1 MRILEVVLPASDPE
15 ALAGFHAPF
24 SGSTTVRF
32 QPGPAVCSHWAVNV
46 APGRFAEAVA
56 FAAERVE
63 LLHDDVPFTDWRA
76 RSAYFYDPGGN
87 IVELIARERAPGS
100 DLFLEV
106 SEVGLP
112 VSDVESAVR
121 FLESDLGLPHFS
133 GDRPGGEHAA
143 RASAGSPFSAVGD
156 DRGLFIVV
164 PVGRPWRFTDRP
176 APNHP
181 LTVTIAADRDD
192 EVRVPGSR
200 HRLRLVRPSGSSA
213 GFGGG

>member
-1 MRILEVVLPASDPE
+1 MRILELVLPASDPT

-24 SGSTTVRF
+24 SGSTAVRF
-32 QPGPAVCSHWAVNV
+32 RAGPAVCSHWAVNV

-63 LLHDDVPFTDWRA
+63 LLHDDVPFPDWRA

-112 VSDVESAVR
+112 VTDVESAVR

-133 GDRPGGEHAA
+133 GDRCE
-143 RASAGSPFSAVGD
+143 FSAVGD

-164 PVGRPWRFTDRP
+164 PVGRPWLFTDRP
-176 APNHP
+176 APDHP
-181 LTVTIAADRDD
+181 LAVTIAADRDD

-200 HRLRLVRPSGSSA
+200 HTLRLASA
-213 GFGGG
+213 